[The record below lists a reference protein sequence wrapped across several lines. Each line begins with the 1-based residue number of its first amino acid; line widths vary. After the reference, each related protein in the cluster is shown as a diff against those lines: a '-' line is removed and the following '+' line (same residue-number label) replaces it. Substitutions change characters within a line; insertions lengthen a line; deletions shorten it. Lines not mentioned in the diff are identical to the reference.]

1 LIQFLS
7 LNTSSK
13 KEQLVYNVWAV
24 NKDASKALSLRNRKM
39 SQNII
44 LTTGIYDL
52 IKDHIKSKKVT
63 PSEEEILKLQLKN
76 AKQLTRKNL
85 PDDIVDID
93 KRVTVKNLDSDLEE
107 TYVFVAPDKA
117 KKRNKTESI
126 LTTIGLA
133 LVGWKEGDVINW
145 PFEEGEKQLE
155 ILTVES
161 RN

>member
-1 LIQFLS
+1 
-7 LNTSSK
+7 
-13 KEQLVYNVWAV
+13 
-24 NKDASKALSLRNRKM
+24 M

-52 IKDHIKSKKVT
+52 IKDHIRSKKVT
-63 PSEEEILKLQLKN
+63 PIEEEALKVQLKN

-85 PDDIVDID
+85 PDDIVDIN

-117 KKRNKTESI
+117 KRRNKTESI
-126 LTTIGLA
+126 LTKMGLA
-133 LVGWKEGDVINW
+133 LVGWKVGDVINR

-161 RN
+161 RH